1 MVDGVQRIWPRRE
14 LVGFL
19 LLLLSV
25 GGCES
30 GATESPASS
39 QSVVDPPTVGAVS
52 DLTRTAVGL
61 YLEQGIVRVGDAWTD
76 AEAAMPEPKGASEFS
91 DLPARFQKP
100 YQGRGWESS
109 DAGFGVILYEDQIAA
124 AMTQNERASREDYA
138 SITRWYEHE
147 LPQAKTDTV
156 VSGALRYR
164 FWEQDGQR
172 VMVLAEN
179 RPGGTVYLSAA
190 MGDHRVMD
198 ALGMTPEAAAH
209 DGKVV
214 LRMLNERKM
223 AAEARKNT
231 K

>member
-1 MVDGVQRIWPRRE
+1 MKRY
-14 LVGFL
+14 VGFFL
-19 LLLLSV
+19 LLLV
-25 GGCES
+25 IGGCES
-30 GATESPASS
+30 NSAESNGSS
-39 QSVVDPPTVGAVS
+39 QSIVEAPTVGAVS
-52 DLTRTAVGL
+52 DLARTAVGL
-61 YLEQGIVRVGDAWTD
+61 YLEQGVVRVGDSWAD

-124 AMTQNERASREDYA
+124 AMMQNERASLEDYA
-138 SITRWYEHE
+138 TLTKWYEQE
-147 LPQAKTDTV
+147 LPKAKTDTV
-156 VSGALRYR
+156 VSGDLRYR

-179 RPGGTVYLSAA
+179 RPGGAVYLSAA

-198 ALGMTPEAAAH
+198 ALGMTPEAATH

-214 LRMLNERKM
+214 LRLLNERKL
-223 AAEARKNT
+223 AAETRKTT